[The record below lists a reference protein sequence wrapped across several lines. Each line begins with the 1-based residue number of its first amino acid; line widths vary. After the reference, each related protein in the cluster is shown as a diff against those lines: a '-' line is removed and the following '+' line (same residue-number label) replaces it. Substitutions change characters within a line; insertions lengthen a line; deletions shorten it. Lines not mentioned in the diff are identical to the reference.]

1 MEWSMTGSYRQEVA
15 ARAQAAISR
24 ILASAVES
32 PEIRREDRPRL
43 LAKGYRVLGD
53 ALEQLALLPECP
65 IDSTTARHTGPLRSL
80 AFGKDT
86 LAVASKTAEAYL
98 VKLEAVRH
106 DGATAQ
112 LRSLLTRLNQASAVN
127 TAADPE

>member
-1 MEWSMTGSYRQEVA
+1 MQGAPHAPLA
-15 ARAQAAISR
+15 A
-24 ILASAVES
+24 
-32 PEIRREDRPRL
+32 
-43 LAKGYRVLGD
+43 
-53 ALEQLALLPECP
+53 
-65 IDSTTARHTGPLRSL
+65 
-80 AFGKDT
+80 
-86 LAVASKTAEAYL
+86 ASKTAEAFL